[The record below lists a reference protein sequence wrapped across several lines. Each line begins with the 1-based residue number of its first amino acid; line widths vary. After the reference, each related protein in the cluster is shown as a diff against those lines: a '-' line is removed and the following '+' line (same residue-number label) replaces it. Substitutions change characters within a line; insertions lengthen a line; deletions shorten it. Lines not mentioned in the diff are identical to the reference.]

1 MATSTIKNPS
11 AVTELVSS
19 GSTSESWANKL
30 LKLNSTYS
38 ALYQEQRCKCYISS
52 GPVDRIYSYI
62 GGYFA
67 RLLFTSTGN
76 VTLTLVSILAQKA
89 FSINFFTSNDSVE
102 ITDISNQ
109 SINYN
114 LVLTLQS

>member
-30 LKLNSTYS
+30 LKLSSTYS
-38 ALYQEQRCKCYISS
+38 ALNQEQRCRCYISS
-52 GPVDRIYSYI
+52 GSPDRIYTYV

-76 VTLTLVSILAQKA
+76 VALTLLSILTQKV
-89 FSINFFTSNDSVE
+89 FSITFITSTNSVE
-102 ITDISNQ
+102 INDISNV